1 LIAPPEFDLP
11 SLWLAELADFVVSFA
26 QRRVSRALMKE
37 PPLCR
42 RLSARTLVLV
52 LTILAG
58 ALAVMAAQGGAS
70 RSTDIHD
77 RLKKAAEYLKAND
90 PDSAVKELDAVLA
103 LDPKNAEALA
113 NLGVIAFYKGDYK
126 KASQALRNA
135 LANDPSLTKT
145 QALLG
150 ICERRLGEP
159 SAQALLEKSFPKL
172 KDKKL
177 QIQVGMELAG
187 IYDRQGNL
195 DRTASVMRSLVDLDP
210 DNVEILYM
218 AQRVY
223 SELADDTLNKLA
235 ILAPRSARMQQVI
248 AERLINEGDLKGATE
263 HYRKALEI
271 NPRLPGVHYELA
283 EAIFESS
290 PNDPQVQAA
299 AEKELNTAVQLD
311 GDSAG
316 TECVF
321 ARIAS
326 RRSDLDGAYA
336 HYSRAFA
343 LNPGEVEA
351 QIGLGR
357 LLANMDKLQ
366 ESAKYL
372 RMAVQS
378 DPLNGEA
385 HYRLASVCRRLE
397 LKDEAAKEFRL
408 FKQIAQAKTGL
419 EELYRQMNKKP
430 PEHEEQMP
438 DAEP

>member
-1 LIAPPEFDLP
+1 ML
-11 SLWLAELADFVVSFA
+11 
-26 QRRVSRALMKE
+26 
-37 PPLCR
+37 
-42 RLSARTLVLV
+42 
-52 LTILAG
+52 LTS
-58 ALAVMAAQGGAS
+58 ALAVMAAQTGTTRAAG
-70 RSTDIHD
+70 IHD
-77 RLKKAAEYLKAND
+77 HLRKAAEYLKAND
-90 PDSAVKELDAVLA
+90 PNSAVKEFDAVLA
-103 LDPKNAEALA
+103 LDPKNAEAFA
-113 NLGVIAFYKGDYK
+113 NLGVIAFFQHNYKN
-126 KASQALRNA
+126 ASQYLRSA
-135 LANDPSLTKT
+135 LAIDPSLAKT

-150 ICERRLGEP
+150 ICERKLGQP
-159 SAQALLEKSFPKL
+159 SAQALLEKSFPGL
-172 KDKKL
+172 KDKNL
-177 QIQVGMELAG
+177 QIQVGMELAS
-187 IYDRQGNL
+187 IYDQQGNL

-235 ILAPRSARMQQVI
+235 ILAPGSARMQQVI

-271 NPRLPGVHYELA
+271 DPRLPGVHYELA
-283 EAIFESS
+283 EAILESS
-290 PNDPQVQAA
+290 PNEARTQAE
-299 AEKELNTAVQLD
+299 AEKELETAVKVD
-311 GDSAG
+311 GDNAR

-343 LNPGEVEA
+343 LNPGEAEA

-357 LLANMDKLQ
+357 LLTTMDKFQ
-366 ESAKYL
+366 EAAKYL

-385 HYRLASVCRRLE
+385 HYRLASVSRTLE

-408 FKQIAQAKTGL
+408 FQEIKQTKKDL
-419 EELYRQMNKKP
+419 KELYRQMNKKP
-430 PEHEEQMP
+430 PEQEEQIP

>member
-1 LIAPPEFDLP
+1 MQET
-11 SLWLAELADFVVSFA
+11 
-26 QRRVSRALMKE
+26 
-37 PPLCR
+37 PLSG
-42 RLSARTLVLV
+42 RLSGRPLVLV
-52 LTILAG
+52 LALLAG
-58 ALAVMAAQGGAS
+58 MLAVLSAQTGDPRAAGI
-70 RSTDIHD
+70 RD
-77 RLKKAAEYLKAND
+77 RLKKAAAYLKAND

-113 NLGVIAFYKGDYK
+113 NLGVIAFYKRDYQN
-126 KASQALRNA
+126 AARYLRAA
-135 LANDPSLTKT
+135 LASDPSLAKT

-159 SAQALLEKSFPKL
+159 SAQPLLEKSFPGL
-172 KDKKL
+172 KDKNL

-187 IYDRQGNL
+187 IYGRQGNL
-195 DRTASVMRSLVDLDP
+195 ERTASVMRSLVDLDP

-248 AERLINEGDLKGATE
+248 AERLINEGDLPGATV

-271 NPRLPGVHYELA
+271 DPRLPGVHFELA
-283 EAIFESS
+283 EAILESS
-290 PNDPQVQAA
+290 PNDSQVQAQ
-299 AEKELNTAVQLD
+299 AEKELETAVKLD

-336 HYSRAFA
+336 HYSRALA
-343 LNPGEVEA
+343 LNPGEAEA

-357 LLANMDKLQ
+357 LLATMGKPQ
-366 ESAKYL
+366 EAAKYL

-385 HYRLASVCRRLE
+385 HYRLASVCRKLE

-408 FKQIAQAKTGL
+408 FQEVKRTKTDL
-419 EELYRQMNKKP
+419 KELYRQMNKKP
-430 PEHEEQMP
+430 PEQEEQMP